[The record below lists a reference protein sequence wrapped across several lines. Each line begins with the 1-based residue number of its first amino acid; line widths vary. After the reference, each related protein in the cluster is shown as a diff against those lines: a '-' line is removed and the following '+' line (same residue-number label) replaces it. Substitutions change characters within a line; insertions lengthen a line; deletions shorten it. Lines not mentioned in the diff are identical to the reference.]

1 MGRVRPAFLRED
13 HAPDSASLGVVS
25 TPVLWAVRGES
36 RLGECAL
43 PVSAAAS
50 EAALWGGVRS
60 VGPVTHR
67 TRLGRGRTL
76 PWRVTRVS
84 SS

>member
-1 MGRVRPAFLRED
+1 MRILTLKNRGAHTKRGVLGRVRPAFLRED

-50 EAALWGGVRS
+50 EAALWGEYGQWA
-60 VGPVTHR
+60 P
-67 TRLGRGRTL
+67 
-76 PWRVTRVS
+76 
-84 SS
+84 